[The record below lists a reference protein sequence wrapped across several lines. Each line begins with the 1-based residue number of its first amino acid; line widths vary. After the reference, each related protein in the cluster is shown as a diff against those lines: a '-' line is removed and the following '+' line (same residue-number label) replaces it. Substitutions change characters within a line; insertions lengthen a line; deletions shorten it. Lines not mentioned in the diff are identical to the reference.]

1 MHVTSI
7 DRYGLEPGVVTEW
20 SLQPADG
27 AVTES
32 AIPPSYNQHFHLE
45 TARTHGV
52 GRSVWMAAAFDLP
65 GQLNRPALDLA
76 LRLFI
81 SRHDTLHTGFEV
93 GEFGAVRMDL
103 DHATATI
110 VTSEPLTTATTAEL
124 RSHLKKRFTEVCDPL
139 TFPAY
144 TFATVERA
152 EHYTVL
158 SAFDHTL
165 VDGYSLV
172 IALGELRQI
181 YEGLNALPTLDDAG
195 AVADVMSHLGD
206 PGSFVRYCELEAD
219 GLVPIENDPRLREWE
234 RFYEIC
240 GGTSPSFPLDL
251 GVEGGH
257 PAPQGADVRVL
268 LDADR
273 TAEFDS
279 ICTAAGGSV
288 FTGVL
293 TAMGMTVESTTGKST
308 LPLQFPLHI
317 RKDPRWADAI
327 GWLTTSAPITVRVTP
342 DRDFGASLAHT
353 HASFRVALT
362 LEGLT
367 MAQVRDAL
375 GEKIRRTRTDVFMV
389 SYIDYRRLPGTD
401 DHDELNAHHISNV
414 TVADDAQF
422 WISRTN
428 RGLSLRSR
436 FPDTDVANVTMVKFL
451 TELDRVLHDICDRGV
466 TPIGSLTEQLRDSAI
481 GAGTPRI

>member
-7 DRYGLEPGVVTEW
+7 DRYGLEPGIVTEW
-20 SLQPADG
+20 ALQPGAG

-32 AIPPSYNQHFHLE
+32 TLPPSYNQHFHLE
-45 TARTHGV
+45 TARTHGI

-65 GQLNRPALDLA
+65 GRLNHAALNLA

-81 SRHDTLHTGFEV
+81 GRHDTLHTGFEV
-93 GEFGAVRMDL
+93 GEFGTVRIDL
-103 DHATATI
+103 DPDTAT
-110 VTSEPLTTATTAEL
+110 VATSQPHPTTSTEEL
-124 RSHLKKRFTEVCDPL
+124 RAHLKRRFTLVCDPS

-144 TFATVERA
+144 TFATVERP
-152 EHYTVL
+152 ENYTVL

-181 YEGLNALPTLDDAG
+181 YEGLSALPQLDDAD
-195 AVADVMSHLGD
+195 AIADVMNRLGD
-206 PGSFVRYCELEAD
+206 PGSFVRYCELEAIGD
-219 GLVPIENDPRLREWE
+219 IPVDNDPRLREWE
-234 RFYEIC
+234 RFFEIC
-240 GGTSPSFPLDL
+240 GGTAPSFPLDL
-251 GVEGGH
+251 GVEAGE

-268 LDADR
+268 LDADK
-273 TAEFDS
+273 TAEFDD
-279 ICTAAGGSV
+279 ICLAAGGSI
-288 FTGVL
+288 FTGIL
-293 TAMGMTVESTTGKST
+293 TAMGMTIRADTGQST
-308 LPLQFPLHI
+308 LPVQFPLHI

-327 GWLTTSAPITVRVTP
+327 GWLTTSAPITVQVTP
-342 DRDFGASLAHT
+342 DDDFGVSLAYT

-367 MAQVRDAL
+367 MAQVRDSL

-389 SYIDYRRLPGTD
+389 SYIDYRKLPGTD
-401 DHDELNAHHISNV
+401 DHDALNAHHISNV

-451 TELDRVLHDICDRGV
+451 TDLDQVLRGICRRGV
-466 TPIGSLTEQLRDSAI
+466 TPIGSLTEQLRDSSV
-481 GAGTPRI
+481 GAGTPQI

>member
-7 DRYGLEPGVVTEW
+7 DGYGLEPGVVTEW
-20 SLQPADG
+20 AMQPIEGSL
-27 AVTES
+27 TES
-32 AIPPSYNQHFHLE
+32 LVPPSYNQHFHLE

-65 GQLNRPALDLA
+65 GQLNRPALEIA

-81 SRHDTLHTGFEV
+81 SRHDTLHTGFEID
-93 GEFGAVRMDL
+93 EFSTVRLDL
-103 DHATATI
+103 NADTAI
-110 VTSEPLTTATTAEL
+110 IITSDPLTTVTTDEL
-124 RSHLKKRFTEVCDPL
+124 RRHLKQRFTLVCDPL

-144 TFATVERA
+144 TFATVERD

-181 YEGLNALPTLDDAG
+181 YEGLNALPRLDDAQ
-195 AVADVMSHLGD
+195 AVAELMDKLGN

-219 GLVPIENDPRLREWE
+219 GLVPVDNDPRIREWE

-251 GVEGGH
+251 GVVAGQ

-268 LDADR
+268 LDAER
-273 TAEFDS
+273 TADFDA
-279 ICTAAGGSV
+279 ICLAAGGSV
-288 FTGVL
+288 FTGIL
-293 TAMGMTVESTTGKST
+293 TAMGLTTQASTGKSA

-327 GWLTTSAPITVRVTP
+327 GWLTTSAPITVQVTP
-342 DRDFGASLAHT
+342 DADFGASLAHT

-375 GEKIRRTRTDVFMV
+375 GGKIRRTRTDVFMV
-389 SYIDYRRLPGTD
+389 SYIDYRKLPGTD
-401 DHDELNAHHISNV
+401 DHELLNAHHISNV

-436 FPDTDVANVTMVKFL
+436 FPDTGVANVTMVKFL
-451 TELDRVLHDICDRGV
+451 TELGRILQDICERGV
-466 TPIGSLTEQLRDSAI
+466 TPIGSLTEQLRDSVVE
-481 GAGTPRI
+481 AGTPQI

>member
-20 SLQPADG
+20 AMQPATDSIK
-27 AVTES
+27 ES
-32 AIPPSYNQHFHLE
+32 AVPPSYNQYFHLE

-93 GEFGAVRMDL
+93 GEFNTMRMDL
-103 DHATATI
+103 DPKSATI
-110 VTSEPLTTATTAEL
+110 VTSEPTTTVTTAEL
-124 RSHLKKRFTEVCDPL
+124 RAHLKERFTIVCDPL

-144 TFATVERA
+144 TFATVERPD
-152 EHYTVL
+152 HYTVL

-181 YEGLNALPTLDDAG
+181 YESLNVLPHLGDAD
-195 AVADVMSHLGD
+195 AVTAVMANMGD

-219 GLVPIENDPRLREWE
+219 GLVPIDNDPRIREWE
-234 RFYEIC
+234 RFYDIC

-251 GVEGGH
+251 GVKPGQ

-268 LDADR
+268 LDAEQ
-273 TAEFDS
+273 TSEFDS
-279 ICTAAGGSV
+279 ICMAAGGSV

-293 TAMGMTVESTTGKST
+293 TAMGMTIESITGKST

-327 GWLTTSAPITVRVTP
+327 GWLTTSGPITVQITP
-342 DRDFGASLAHT
+342 DADFSASLAHT

-436 FPDTDVANVTMVKFL
+436 FPDTDVANVTMVNFL
-451 TELDRVLHDICDRGV
+451 TDLGRVLDNICKDGV
-466 TPIGSLTEQLRDSAI
+466 TPIGSLTEQLSGYSV
-481 GAGTPRI
+481 GAGTPQI